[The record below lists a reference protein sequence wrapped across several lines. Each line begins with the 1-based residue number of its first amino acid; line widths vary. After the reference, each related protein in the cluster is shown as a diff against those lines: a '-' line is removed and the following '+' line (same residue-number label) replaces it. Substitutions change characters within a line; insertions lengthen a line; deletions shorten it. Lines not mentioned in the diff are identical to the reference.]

1 MVNSIDSIGDSGV
14 IVLDDS
20 ERDTYKEGIK
30 NLLDNRFKQLDFWGI
45 SPGFISYNKCTSI
58 FYRDNNVLGI

>member
-1 MVNSIDSIGDSGV
+1 M